1 MSSDKKD
8 KFIRFAKKMNTLT
21 SLEVEA
27 WICCQKSMYAT
38 TADIMSNW
46 SYICNA
52 DIMSNRE
59 DIRNNCGYNTL
70 YEIPNPL
77 KKPKDFNKLN

>member
-59 DIRNNCGYNTL
+59 DIRNNCGYNML
-70 YEIPNPL
+70 YEMLANLIIKGGENL
-77 KKPKDFNKLN
+77 